1 MSPRRYNPDRRR
13 DVLLERINLDITDAV
28 AHSLREDLGGEVDAN
43 NDISA
48 QLLPQDARSH
58 AVVITREDGVFCGK
72 RWVEEVFIQLAGD
85 DVNITWHVADGDA
98 VKADQPLFESGRPVA
113 YSAHRRTH
121 GAELC
126 ANLSGVA
133 SVVRRYVD
141 LLAGTKTQ
149 LLDTRKTLPG
159 LRTALKYAVLCGG
172 GANHR
177 LGLFDAFLIKEN
189 HIIASGS
196 IRQAVEK
203 AFWLHPDV
211 PVEVEVETLDELEQ
225 ALKSRGRY
233 HYAR

>member
-98 VKADQPLFESGRPVA
+98 VKADQSLFELKA
-113 YSAHRRTH
+113 RRVF
-121 GAELC
+121 C
-126 ANLSGVA
+126 SPANA
-133 SVVRRYVD
+133 RR
-141 LLAGTKTQ
+141 
-149 LLDTRKTLPG
+149 
-159 LRTALKYAVLCGG
+159 
-172 GANHR
+172 
-177 LGLFDAFLIKEN
+177 
-189 HIIASGS
+189 
-196 IRQAVEK
+196 
-203 AFWLHPDV
+203 
-211 PVEVEVETLDELEQ
+211 
-225 ALKSRGRY
+225 
-233 HYAR
+233 